1 MSLLT
6 AQNLTFGFLD
16 GVLFKGAAFKVEE
29 NDKIGLIGANG
40 TGKTSLF
47 KLIISTYTPNE
58 GGIVRG
64 KDVRIGYMEQYLEC
78 DDNQTLYNEA
88 LTVFSDVAR
97 MEEELEEINER
108 LLTESSIEL
117 IEKQVKLTEDIE
129 RRDGLVYKAK
139 TKSALIGLGFS
150 EKDLDLKVNSLSGG
164 QRSKLSLCKLLLSDT
179 NLLLLDEPTNNLD
192 IDAVNWLEDF
202 LIKYKGAVIVV
213 SHDRYFLDKITTSTM
228 EIAHKKLTLTTG
240 NYSVFQ
246 KLKAEREL
254 TIEREYEKTITEI
267 KRIEGIIEQQKR
279 FNQARNY
286 ITIASKEKQIERLKE
301 TLVVPDKA
309 LKSIHFSFKTDVRTG
324 DEVVNVKDLSKSFP
338 DKKLFSNFNLSVF
351 REDRVFLLGPNGCGK
366 STFLKIL
373 NKEVNQ
379 DYGTFRFGSNVKI
392 GYFDQNID
400 KLHSDKTVLDE
411 VWDMYRFMTETE
423 IRSALAMFLFCG
435 EDVYKKV
442 SLLSG
447 GERAKISLLK
457 IMLSK
462 PNFLIL
468 DEPTNHL
475 DITSREVLENALSDF
490 DGTMLVVSHDRY
502 FINKLANKTVYLTHD
517 GAVNID
523 GNYDNY
529 LQYRESQNAV
539 AVTDKEEKKPIVNDY
554 KLRKEKASNER
565 KRKTRISKL
574 EVEIEE
580 TENKISL
587 LEEEISTPEISAN
600 YEKLLEFTNNLNDL
614 RTNLEDMY
622 SEWEELQTEE

>member
-1 MSLLT
+1 M
-6 AQNLTFGFLD
+6 
-16 GVLFKGAAFKVEE
+16 
-29 NDKIGLIGANG
+29 
-40 TGKTSLF
+40 
-47 KLIISTYTPNE
+47 
-58 GGIVRG
+58 
-64 KDVRIGYMEQYLEC
+64 
-78 DDNQTLYNEA
+78 
-88 LTVFSDVAR
+88 
-97 MEEELEEINER
+97 
-108 LLTESSIEL
+108 
-117 IEKQVKLTEDIE
+117 
-129 RRDGLVYKAK
+129 
-139 TKSALIGLGFS
+139 
-150 EKDLDLKVNSLSGG
+150 
-164 QRSKLSLCKLLLSDT
+164 
-179 NLLLLDEPTNNLD
+179 
-192 IDAVNWLEDF
+192 
-202 LIKYKGAVIVV
+202 
-213 SHDRYFLDKITTSTM
+213 
-228 EIAHKKLTLTTG
+228 
-240 NYSVFQ
+240 
-246 KLKAEREL
+246 
-254 TIEREYEKTITEI
+254 
-267 KRIEGIIEQQKR
+267 
-279 FNQARNY
+279 
-286 ITIASKEKQIERLKE
+286 
-301 TLVVPDKA
+301 PDKA

-529 LQYRESQNAV
+529 LQYRESQNSV

-600 YEKLLEFTNNLNDL
+600 YEKLLEFTNNLNEL
-614 RTNLEDMY
+614 RTSLEDMY